1 MTDLKTIALAYVE
14 AAGTKDLG
22 RISGL
27 LADDLTF
34 VGPTSRYDTAAEV
47 LAALRRL
54 TAIHVRNDIKRVF
67 VDGAEACVIYDFVTD
82 TEIGAVPTVEWLRIE
97 DGRIRSIHLFY
108 DRVPW
113 QTVLVEMQRRAAQPR
128 V

>member
-14 AAGTKDLG
+14 AASTKDLG
-22 RISGL
+22 RLTGL

-34 VGPTSRYDTAAEV
+34 VGPTSRYHTAAEV

-97 DGRIRSIHLFY
+97 DGRIRSIRLFY

-113 QTVLVEMQRRAAQPR
+113 QTVLVELQRRAAQPR